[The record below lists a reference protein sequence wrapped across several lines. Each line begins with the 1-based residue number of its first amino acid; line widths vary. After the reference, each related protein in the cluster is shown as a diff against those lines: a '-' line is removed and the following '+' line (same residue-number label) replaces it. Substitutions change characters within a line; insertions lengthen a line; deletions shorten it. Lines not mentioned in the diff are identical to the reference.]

1 MVEVKTTPNRPQDA
15 GLEVRQ
21 KLGWWRAYRFLIL
34 RRLSQLAII
43 AMFLSGPF
51 WNVWILKGNYSAS
64 LLFDV
69 IPLTDP
75 LITAESLAT
84 GYLPEWSTILGALI
98 IIAFY
103 ALVATKAFCSWVCPM
118 NMVTD
123 AAAWLRRKLG
133 VRQSAKLPR
142 GLRYAILAMILV
154 GSAISGTLLWEW
166 INPVAALGR
175 VFVFGLGA
183 TLWLVAIVFF
193 FDLLVVEH
201 GWCGHL
207 CPIGATY
214 ALIGRKALI
223 KVNVVD
229 RNRCDRC
236 MDCYNVC
243 PEPQVLRLPL
253 HGKPEDSQIV
263 LSQDCISCGRCIDV
277 CPEKVFAFGSRFEKG
292 IDVKNI

>member
-1 MVEVKTTPNRPQDA
+1 MAEVKFTPNKPQHA
-15 GLEVRQ
+15 GLEARQ

-34 RRLSQLAII
+34 RRISQLSII
-43 AMFLSGPF
+43 LMFLSGPF
-51 WNVWILKGNYSAS
+51 WNVWILKGNYSGS
-64 LLFDV
+64 MLFDV
-69 IPLTDP
+69 IPMSDP

-84 GYLPEWSTILGALI
+84 GYLPEWTTILGALI
-98 IIAFY
+98 VVAFY
-103 ALVATKAFCSWVCPM
+103 AVVASKAFCGWVCPM

-123 AAAWLRRKLG
+123 TAAWLRRKLG
-133 VRQSAKLPR
+133 IRQSAKIPR
-142 GLRYAILAMILV
+142 NLRYAILAMILV

-183 TLWLVAIVFF
+183 TLWLVAVVFL
-193 FDLLVVEH
+193 FDLLIVEH

-214 ALIGRKALI
+214 ALIGAKSVI

-229 RNRCDRC
+229 RARCDRC

-243 PEPQVLRLPL
+243 PEPQVLRVPL
-253 HGKPEDSQIV
+253 HGKQEDSTIV
-263 LSQDCISCGRCIDV
+263 LSKDCISCGRCIDV
-277 CPEKVFAFGSRFEKG
+277 CPENVFAFGTRFQGSIE
-292 IDVKNI
+292 VKNV

>member
-15 GLEVRQ
+15 GLEARQ

-43 AMFLSGPF
+43 VMFLSGPF
-51 WNVWILKGNYSAS
+51 LNVWILKGNYSAS

-103 ALVATKAFCSWVCPM
+103 ALVATKAFCSWVCPV
-118 NMVTD
+118 NIVTD
-123 AAAWLRRKLG
+123 TAAWLRRKLG
-133 VRQSAKLPR
+133 IRQSAKLSR
-142 GLRYAILAMILV
+142 NTRYGILVMILA

-175 VFVFGLGA
+175 IFVFGGGA
-183 TLWLVAIVFF
+183 TLWLVTVVFL

-214 ALIGRKALI
+214 GLIGAKSLI
-223 KVNVVD
+223 KVKVVD
-229 RNRCDRC
+229 RERCDRC

-253 HGKPEDSQIV
+253 HGKPTDSQIV
-263 LSQDCISCGRCIDV
+263 LSKDCITCGRCIDV
-277 CPEKVFAFGSRFEKG
+277 CPEKVFAFGSRFEKQ
-292 IDVKNI
+292 ISIKNS